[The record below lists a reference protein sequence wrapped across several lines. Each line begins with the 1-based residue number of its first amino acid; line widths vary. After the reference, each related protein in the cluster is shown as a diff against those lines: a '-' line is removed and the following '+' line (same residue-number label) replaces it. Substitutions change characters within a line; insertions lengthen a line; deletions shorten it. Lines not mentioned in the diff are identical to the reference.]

1 MRRLRRAPLP
11 NCLGACPLLFA
22 AQRVPSLRLGIAVT
36 GSYPPLNTMK
46 SVGNDLWIV
55 DGSLIRF
62 GPKWLSMP
70 FPTRMIVV
78 RCHERNLLL
87 HSPTPLVPQLKAQ
100 IAAIGQP
107 RWIIGP
113 NQLHYWWIP
122 EWQTAFPDAVV
133 WLAPRM
139 EQQAG
144 GCIDFRYRLWT
155 GRTAIHGTPTST
167 RFQCPATT

>member
-1 MRRLRRAPLP
+1 
-11 NCLGACPLLFA
+11 
-22 AQRVPSLRLGIAVT
+22 
-36 GSYPPLNTMK
+36 MK

-55 DGSLIRF
+55 DGPLIRF

-70 FPTRMIVV
+70 FLTRMTVV

-113 NQLHYWWIP
+113 NRLHYWWIP
-122 EWQTAFPDAVV
+122 EWQTAFPDAAV
-133 WLAPRM
+133 WLAPRI

-144 GCIDFRYRLWT
+144 GRIDFRYHLWT